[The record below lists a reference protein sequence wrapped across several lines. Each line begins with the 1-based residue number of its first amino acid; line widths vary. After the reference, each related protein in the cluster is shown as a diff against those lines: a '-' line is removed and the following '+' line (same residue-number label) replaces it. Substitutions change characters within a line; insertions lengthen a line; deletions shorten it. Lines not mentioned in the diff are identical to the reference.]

1 VTTHADLPP
10 HRYALIL
17 ADPAWETVL
26 WSGAKRTPTQK
37 AGADHYPV
45 MSAQDMAALPI
56 AQIAAD
62 DAVMAMWAIDSHM
75 DQALQLGRDW
85 GFTYATVIFYWAKQ
99 RRLFPDQIDLFTDDV
114 APAPIG
120 MGKYTRKQVEPCLLF
135 KRGKGVKVRDHSVR
149 QLIVA
154 PKREHSRKPDEQY
167 DRLTALFGD
176 VPRIELFARTTRPG
190 WAAWGNETDKFPAA
204 ESMGAA

>member
-1 VTTHADLPP
+1 MNHNLPCR
-10 HRYALIL
+10 RYALIL

-37 AGADHYPV
+37 RDADHYPV

-56 AQIAAD
+56 GQIAAD
-62 DAVMAMWAIDSHM
+62 DAVMAMWAIDSHL
-75 DQALQLGRDW
+75 DQALQLGREW
-85 GFTYATVIFYWAKQ
+85 GFAYATVAFYWVKQ
-99 RRLFPDQIDLFTDDV
+99 RRLFPDQRDWITDDV

-135 KRGKGVKVRDHSVR
+135 KRGRGVPVRDHSGR

-154 PKREHSRKPDEQY
+154 PKREHSRKPDAQY
-167 DRLTALFGD
+167 PALESLFGD
-176 VPRIELFARTTRPG
+176 VPRVELFARTTRAG
-190 WAAWGNETDKFPAA
+190 WDHWGNETDKFKAA
-204 ESMGAA
+204 I